1 MLNRGQIKGFF
12 CLQLIY
18 LIDVIVNWMPCYFFP
33 QQIIMPENTACPLVS
48 MSTGFTSTKSKYTA
62 HTYGVFNPKRI
73 KVYEWAAGCGLSV
86 RIDVTQS
93 RGVAAAMWDM
103 GTPSLLWHLKG
114 SSVLIQ
120 PITADVQI
128 LADMVLAYLW
138 PDQFLYCWAEPFTLI
153 LSSQN
158 SYRAGLSYGKRNCNK
173 NALQTQRCARVS
185 A

>member
-1 MLNRGQIKGFF
+1 
-12 CLQLIY
+12 
-18 LIDVIVNWMPCYFFP
+18 MPCYFLSS
-33 QQIIMPENTACPLVS
+33 QIMPENTACPLVS
-48 MSTGFTSTKSKYTA
+48 MSAGFTSTKEPNIQFT
-62 HTYGVFNPKRI
+62 HTVCLIQNTLKSMSG
-73 KVYEWAAGCGLSV
+73 
-86 RIDVTQS
+86 QQ
-93 RGVAAAMWDM
+93 AAACPWGLMYRRVVELPRQR
-103 GTPSLLWHLKG
+103 GAPSLLWHLKG

-128 LADMVLAYLW
+128 LAVIVLAYLW

-158 SYRAGLSYGKRNCNK
+158 SYRTGLSYGKRNCNK